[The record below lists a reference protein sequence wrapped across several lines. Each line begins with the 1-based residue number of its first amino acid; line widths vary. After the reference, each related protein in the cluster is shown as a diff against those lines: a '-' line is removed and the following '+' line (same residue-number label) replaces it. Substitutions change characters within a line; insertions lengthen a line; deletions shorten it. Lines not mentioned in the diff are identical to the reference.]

1 MAEKCKR
8 RISPAVKLTL
18 ANFGKVPKAEFEFTQ
33 MPARYLP
40 LK

>member
-1 MAEKCKR
+1 MTGLLPVAGA
-8 RISPAVKLTL
+8 S
-18 ANFGKVPKAEFEFTQ
+18 FVPKAEFEFTE

>member
-1 MAEKCKR
+1 M
-8 RISPAVKLTL
+8 ISETAQPPFVAV
-18 ANFGKVPKAEFEFTQ
+18 ASVPKAEFEFTQ